1 MTLVWQAPLSTG
13 ACAVSG
19 YYLMRDDGLSG
30 EPTIEV
36 NTANDPMVRN
46 MPTLRTVDV
55 ELPETSLG
63 RHFTFS
69 LFAENREGQ
78 VKSLPVT
85 YLFAA
90 VP

>member
-30 EPTIEV
+30 DPTIEV

-63 RHFTFS
+63 RQYTF
-69 LFAENREGQ
+69 
-78 VKSLPVT
+78 
-85 YLFAA
+85 
-90 VP
+90 